1 MEGRSFWSE
10 RDHGEGM
17 RLTNILGVN
26 TKTNDNLV
34 FVGDMERPFLRIYI
48 VTERNRFC
56 ENTRRLIHVA
66 LRILVD
72 VIGKDMSIT
81 VTWKGRSREANV
93 LCNLQRIDMVKTL
106 LVS

>member
-1 MEGRSFWSE
+1 
-10 RDHGEGM
+10 M

-26 TKTNDNLV
+26 KKTNDNLV

-72 VIGKDMSIT
+72 VIGKDMPIT